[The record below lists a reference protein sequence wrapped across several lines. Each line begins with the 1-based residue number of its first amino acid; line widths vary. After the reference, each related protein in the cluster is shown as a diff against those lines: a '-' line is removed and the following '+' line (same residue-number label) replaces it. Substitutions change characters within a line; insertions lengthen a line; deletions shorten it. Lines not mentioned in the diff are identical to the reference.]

1 MPFHLCRTPMGLG
14 LGQLD
19 LLTPWSEGPDRA
31 PYLDQI
37 SQALPGGLS
46 RHGQFYLYP
55 MASWPEPKDVGMELL
70 FEQVRQQFYPHRP
83 SRLQSFFATSS
94 HESAK
99 ALPLSSPS
107 PVTYIYEVDEIDAGS
122 SFVANMALLNTVG
135 HGGLMLSRAHNYWS
149 GLEGD
154 IPPTWEILI
163 PRRVNVVRQVE
174 QIISLPPNLIIPE
187 SSSALET
194 Q

>member
-19 LLTPWSEGPDRA
+19 LLSPWSEGPDRA
-31 PYLDQI
+31 PYLDHI
-37 SQALPGGLS
+37 SQGLPGGLS

-55 MASWPEPKDVGMELL
+55 VANWPEAKDVALELI

-99 ALPLSSPS
+99 ALPLTSPS
-107 PVTYIYEVDEIDAGS
+107 PVTYIYEVEEGERGS
-122 SFVANMALLNTVG
+122 SFMANMALLSPIGN
-135 HGGLMLSRAHNYWS
+135 GGLMLARAHSYWS
-149 GLEGD
+149 GQEGD
-154 IPPTWEILI
+154 VSPFWEILI
-163 PRRVNVVRQVE
+163 PRSVKVIRQVE
-174 QIISLPPNLIIPE
+174 QIISIPPNLITPE
-187 SSSALET
+187 PSSALEI